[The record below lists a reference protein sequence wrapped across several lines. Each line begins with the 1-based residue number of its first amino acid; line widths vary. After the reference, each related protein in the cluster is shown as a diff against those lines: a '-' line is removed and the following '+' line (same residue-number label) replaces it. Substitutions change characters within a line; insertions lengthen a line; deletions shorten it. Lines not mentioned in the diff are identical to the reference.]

1 MTDIQNN
8 SQPNLFNR
16 FLNLIESLGNKLPHI
31 TMLFI
36 YALIVT
42 MIISSLLSFVDF
54 DYIHPT
60 TKEKIQILNM
70 LAPANVLDLI
80 VNSVKNFMGFPPLGI
95 TIVATLGIGIA
106 EGSGFVNVLIKKF
119 LSVTPRKIL
128 TPTVIFISIVCHLVS
143 DSAYTILMPVSALM
157 FYSCGRHPLAGIA
170 CSFAGLAGGFTA
182 SFTPSIIDPVMQSF
196 TEAASHI
203 IDPDYSVNVL
213 CNYFYALG
221 GTIFVILSVWYVTD
235 KIIEPRLMRTMPL
248 DLDIKE
254 DKNLAV
260 TPVSAK
266 ENHAFKFAISTVIG
280 LLALLFI
287 LCYPDNSM
295 LRAPDGTL
303 TSPKAPVMMGLVP
316 LLFIFF
322 SLPGIV
328 YGYSAGTFK
337 NANDVIRSM
346 EHIMNMLISFIVFC
360 FFAGQF
366 LYVFGHS
373 NIGSLLAISG
383 AEFLKNMGLP
393 SGITLLGII
402 ILTGCLNLLIT
413 SATSKWAILST
424 IFVPMLMMLGIS
436 PELTQAAFRV
446 SDSAVNVCT
455 PMFAFYPLLISYCQR
470 YCKKAGVGTLSSM
483 MLPYTFA
490 LMIVLT
496 IVLYLYWFIGIP
508 LGFQSGFDYPSSM
521 FPQGH

>member
-1 MTDIQNN
+1 
-8 SQPNLFNR
+8 
-16 FLNLIESLGNKLPHI
+16 
-31 TMLFI
+31 
-36 YALIVT
+36 
-42 MIISSLLSFVDF
+42 
-54 DYIHPT
+54 
-60 TKEKIQILNM
+60 
-70 LAPANVLDLI
+70 
-80 VNSVKNFMGFPPLGI
+80 
-95 TIVATLGIGIA
+95 
-106 EGSGFVNVLIKKF
+106 
-119 LSVTPRKIL
+119 
-128 TPTVIFISIVCHLVS
+128 
-143 DSAYTILMPVSALM
+143 
-157 FYSCGRHPLAGIA
+157 
-170 CSFAGLAGGFTA
+170 
-182 SFTPSIIDPVMQSF
+182 MQ
-196 TEAASHI
+196 
-203 IDPDYSVNVL
+203 
-213 CNYFYALG
+213 
-221 GTIFVILSVWYVTD
+221 
-235 KIIEPRLMRTMPL
+235 TMPL

-254 DKNLAV
+254 DKTLAV
-260 TPVSAK
+260 TPVSAE
-266 ENHAFKFAISTVIG
+266 ENRAFKIAIGTVI
-280 LLALLFI
+280 ALLSFLFV

-295 LRAPDGTL
+295 MRAPDGTL

-328 YGYSAGTFK
+328 FGYSAGTFK
-337 NANDVIRSM
+337 KANDVIKSM

-383 AEFLKNMGLP
+383 AEFLKSMGLP

-402 ILTGCLNLLIT
+402 IMTGCLNLLIT

-483 MLPYTFA
+483 MLPYTFV
-490 LMIVLT
+490 LMFVLT
-496 IVLYLYWFIGIP
+496 VVLYMYWFIGIP
-508 LGFQSGFDYPSSM
+508 LGFQSGYDYPSTM
-521 FPQGH
+521 FPQVH